1 MLYLD
6 QILPQEFILCD
17 IEYTSWEGSKELNWS
32 RPGEFREIIEIGA
45 AHVQRVAQRFVI
57 CSEFSTLVKPQKN
70 PILSAYIVK
79 LTGITQFDIQKSGI
93 YFDSALSEFELYV
106 KHKGPIISY
115 GEDRKIFSDN
125 LYLNNLS
132 QSAILEDWM
141 DYRQSLSHALGL
153 SASLSSSELPFA
165 IGLSTFYGLAHRA
178 LDDVR
183 AQIAVLNYLF
193 GDAYEDQCMHNK
205 R

>member
-1 MLYLD
+1 MFYLN

-17 IEYTSWEGSKELNWS
+17 LEYTSWEGSKELNWS
-32 RPGEFREIIEIGA
+32 RPGEFKEIIEIGA

-57 CSEFSTLVKPQKN
+57 CSEFSTFVKPQKN
-70 PILSAYIVK
+70 PILSTYIVK
-79 LTGITQFDIQKSGI
+79 LTGITQFDIDNSGI
-93 YFDSALSEFELYV
+93 YFDCALSEFELYV

-115 GEDRKIFSDN
+115 GEDGKIFSDN
-125 LYLNNLS
+125 LYLNNLG
-132 QSAILEDWM
+132 QSDIVDEWM
-141 DYRQSLSHALGL
+141 DYRKSLSHALGL
-153 SASLSSSELPFA
+153 SPSLSSSELPLA
-165 IGLSTFYGLAHRA
+165 IGLSSFYGVAHRA

-183 AQIAVLNYLF
+183 AQIAVLNNLF

>member
-1 MLYLD
+1 MFFLD

-17 IEYTSWEGSKELNWS
+17 LEYTSWEGSKELNWS

-45 AHVQRVAQRFVI
+45 AHVQRVAKRFVI
-57 CSEFSTLVKPQKN
+57 CSEFSTFVKPQKN

-79 LTGITQFDIQKSGI
+79 LTGITQLDIENSGVH
-93 YFDSALSEFELYV
+93 FNCALSEFELFV

-125 LYLNNLS
+125 LYLNNLR
-132 QSAILEDWM
+132 QPVIIEEWI
-141 DYRQSLSHALGL
+141 DYRQILSHALGL
-153 SASLSSSELPFA
+153 SASLSSSELPLA
-165 IGLSTFYGLAHRA
+165 IGLSSFYGVAHRA
-178 LDDVR
+178 LDDVK
-183 AQIAVLNYLF
+183 AQIAVLNDLF
-193 GDAYEDQCMHNK
+193 GNLYEDQYMHDK